1 MKLQDYSLKIITDLK
16 DGKYSFSIDEIFDKE
31 QNGFSDNW
39 KNVLKPELE
48 QRLKDEAK
56 MSQDHINVVLND
68 IESSLISNYDP
79 YKDESKEMVEE
90 TKIPETLDANKAVES
105 DPAKEV
111 LTELPEDDIRYA
123 VVDRED
129 HSKMH
134 KIYSTEEDAMKH
146 ADKDEMLD
154 AIPVKL
160 IRDNDGKVMD
170 IEEITDEKRRLYH
183 SPTNELHSEGNVHL
197 DEDVW
202 EPKEQEVD
210 ISAQDKASQYPE
222 LKVIKCKESADQ
234 AKIDAICE
242 RYSKLCKKS
251 SNPSKYTE
259 KIVEKLVM
267 EGMNFDDAIE
277 KASNIVL

>member
-16 DGKYSFSIDEIFDKE
+16 DGKYSFSIDEVFDKE

-56 MSQDHINVVLND
+56 MSKDHIDVVLND
-68 IESSLISNYDP
+68 VESSLISNYNP

-129 HSKMH
+129 HLKMH
-134 KIYSTEEDAMKH
+134 KIYSTEEDAMRH

-160 IRDNDGKVMD
+160 VRDNDGKVMD

-222 LKVIKCKESADQ
+222 LKVIKCKESVDQ

-251 SNPSKYTE
+251 SNPYKYTE

-277 KASNIVL
+277 KASKIVL